1 MILGLDHI
9 ALSVGNLG
17 EALASLDGERLFEL
31 RGIPNP
37 PEKGPILAHHQASHD
52 LALVRPSTGPRLE
65 LTCHGPGPA
74 GPAGPYSIA
83 VGGLVRLA
91 CPDPVGE
98 RDFWIRGLSFAP
110 GATSSSARLAR
121 PVAAWSCD
129 FDFAVGPDA
138 SRSTLDAPGHACAA
152 FLVSS
157 LEKDLAQAVAAGA
170 HRETPAF
177 RMVVNGNDLTIA
189 FFRSPCGA
197 LVEFV
202 QMERKSP

>member
-9 ALSVGNLG
+9 ALSAGNLD

-31 RGIPNP
+31 RGLPNP
-37 PEKGPILAHHQASHD
+37 PEKGTILAHHQDSHD
-52 LALVRPSTGPRLE
+52 LALVRPSQGPRLE
-65 LTCHGPGPA
+65 LTCHGPGLA
-74 GPAGPYSIA
+74 GPVGPYSIA
-83 VGGLVRLA
+83 DGGVVRLA
-91 CPDPVGE
+91 CPDPASE
-98 RDFWIRGLSFAP
+98 RDFWIRGMSFAP
-110 GATSSSARLAR
+110 GTSSTAARLTR
-121 PVAAWSCD
+121 PVAAWCCD
-129 FDFAVGPDA
+129 IAFANGPDA
-138 SRSTLDAPGHACAA
+138 SRSTLDSPGHACAA

-157 LEKDLAQAVAAGA
+157 LEKDIAQAVAAGA

-177 RMVVNGNDLTIA
+177 RLVVNGNDLTIA